1 MPAIAAFLILLSAP
15 ILADVSVTTLPS
27 GLKVIVREG
36 HETNLAAVD
45 IWVRAGSINE
55 TAANNGISHLTEH
68 MIFKATRKYGPGELD
83 RRIEGLGAELN
94 GGTSKDWVHFY
105 TTVASEYLPSALDV
119 LSDALTNPQFR
130 AEDIEKERQ
139 VILDEIARSDSDPIH
154 LAFRLFCDTAFTS
167 HPYRLPA
174 MGLRESLMKLTREDL
189 VAYYSEHYSPKNTC
203 IVIAGDVSKTDA
215 VSQVERAFAAYKET
229 SSPEIT
235 HHSSLITEPPITSPR
250 VKKLPSPTKQA
261 YVMLGY
267 LGPPASQAKEACAVD
282 VIMMLLGDTYRGR
295 LPAALTAREVHF
307 DSVSTDFITQR
318 DPAPITAMVSVEPDD
333 VEETRSVLRDA
344 FRQLGQ
350 GPIPDGELE
359 HAKRLVEGADLFDQ
373 ETFSGRARALGLYES
388 IGSYEMALNYGST
401 VRSLTEADIIST
413 ARKYF
418 GPDNYC
424 LIIMEP
430 PK

>member
-15 ILADVSVTTLPS
+15 ILAEVSVTILPS

-36 HETNLAAVD
+36 HETNLVAVD
-45 IWVRAGSINE
+45 IWVKAGSINE

-83 RRIEGLGAELN
+83 RQIEGLGAELN

-130 AEDIEKERQ
+130 AEDLEKERQ

-154 LAFRLFCDTAFTS
+154 LAFRSFCDTAFAS
-167 HPYRLPA
+167 HPYHLPA

-189 VAYYSEHYSPKNTC
+189 VAYYSEHYSPKNMC

-215 VSQVERAFAAYKET
+215 VSQVERAFSGYQGAAKD
-229 SSPEIT
+229 SPVIP
-235 HHSSLITEPPITSPR
+235 SEPPITSPR

-261 YVMLGY
+261 YVMPGY

-295 LPAALTAREVHF
+295 LPAALTARGVHF

-318 DPAPITAMVSVEPDD
+318 DQSPITAIVSVEPDD
-333 VEETRSVLRDA
+333 VEETRLVLRDA

-373 ETFSGRARALGLYES
+373 ETFTGQARALGLYES

>member
-15 ILADVSVTTLPS
+15 ILADVSVTALPS

-36 HETNLAAVD
+36 HETNLVAVD
-45 IWVRAGSINE
+45 IWVKAGSINE

-83 RRIEGLGAELN
+83 RQIEGLGAELN

-105 TTVASEYLPSALDV
+105 TTVASEYLPAALDA
-119 LSDALTNPQFR
+119 LSDALANPQFR
-130 AEDIEKERQ
+130 AEDLEKERQ
-139 VILDEIARSDSDPIH
+139 IILDEIARSDSDPVH
-154 LAFRLFCDTAFTS
+154 LAFRLFCDTAFAS

-174 MGLRESLMKLTREDL
+174 MGLRESLMRLTREDL
-189 VAYYSEHYSPKNTC
+189 VAYHSEHYSPKNTC

-229 SSPEIT
+229 PSPEIT

-267 LGPPASQAKEACAVD
+267 LGPPASQAKQACAAD

-295 LPAALTAREVHF
+295 LPAALTARGVHF

-333 VEETRSVLRDA
+333 VEETRSVLLDA

-350 GPIPDGELE
+350 GPLPDGELE

-373 ETFSGRARALGLYES
+373 ETFSGQARALGLYES

-401 VRSLTEADIIST
+401 VRSLTEADITST

-418 GPDNYC
+418 GSDNYC

>member
-15 ILADVSVTTLPS
+15 ILADVSVTTLPN

-83 RRIEGLGAELN
+83 RQIEGLGAELN

-105 TTVASEYLPSALDV
+105 TTVASEYLPTALDV

-130 AEDIEKERQ
+130 AEDVEKERQ

-215 VSQVERAFAAYKET
+215 VSQVERAFSGYLG
-229 SSPEIT
+229 SPKD
-235 HHSSLITEPPITSPR
+235 SPVLPSEPPITSPR

-318 DPAPITAMVSVEPDD
+318 DPAPITAMVSVEPDE
-333 VEETRSVLRDA
+333 VEETRSVLLGA

-350 GPIPDGELE
+350 SPLTDGELA

-373 ETFSGRARALGLYES
+373 ETFSGQARALGLYES
-388 IGSYEMALNYGST
+388 IGSYEMALNYSST

>member
-15 ILADVSVTTLPS
+15 ILAEVSVTILPS

-36 HETNLAAVD
+36 HETNLVAVD
-45 IWVRAGSINE
+45 IWVKAGSINE

-83 RRIEGLGAELN
+83 RQIEGLGAELN

-130 AEDIEKERQ
+130 AEDLEKERQ
-139 VILDEIARSDSDPIH
+139 VISDEIARSDSDPIH
-154 LAFRLFCDTAFTS
+154 LAFRSFCDTAFAS
-167 HPYRLPA
+167 HPYHLPA

-215 VSQVERAFAAYKET
+215 VSQVERAFSGYQGAAKD
-229 SSPEIT
+229 SPVIP
-235 HHSSLITEPPITSPR
+235 SEPPITSPR

-261 YVMLGY
+261 YVMPGY

-295 LPAALTAREVHF
+295 LPAALTARGVHF

-318 DPAPITAMVSVEPDD
+318 DQSPITAIVSVEPDD
-333 VEETRSVLRDA
+333 VEETRLVLRDA

-373 ETFSGRARALGLYES
+373 ETFTGQARALGLYES